1 MSDLS
6 LPIGARQA
14 PDFRLTL
21 AILLTLVLQAIAA
34 LLWVGAAA
42 QRLDNLESEIKL
54 QKPILERMARI
65 EAQVAAVRSSL
76 DRIENHIDQ
85 EAK

>member
-1 MSDLS
+1 MSDLTAAAS
-6 LPIGARQA
+6 LRQS

-54 QKPILERMARI
+54 QQPILERMARI

-85 EAK
+85 EGK

>member
-1 MSDLS
+1 MLDQSAS
-6 LPIGARQA
+6 TTPRQA
-14 PDFRLTL
+14 SDFRVTL

-54 QKPILERMARI
+54 QQPILERMARI
-65 EAQVAAVRSSL
+65 EAQVAAVGSSL
-76 DRIENHIDQ
+76 DRIENYIDQ

>member
-14 PDFRLTL
+14 PDFRLPL

>member
-6 LPIGARQA
+6 VPASLRQA
-14 PDFRLTL
+14 PDLRLTL

-42 QRLDNLESEIKL
+42 QRLDNLEAEIKL
-54 QKPILERMARI
+54 QQPILERMARI
-65 EAQVAAVRSSL
+65 EAQVAGVRSSL
-76 DRIENHIDQ
+76 DRIENHIDR
-85 EAK
+85 EGK

>member
-1 MSDLS
+1 MLDQSASTTL
-6 LPIGARQA
+6 RQA
-14 PDFRLTL
+14 SDFRLTL

-54 QKPILERMARI
+54 QQPILERMARI
-65 EAQVAAVRSSL
+65 EAQVAAVGSSL
-76 DRIENHIDQ
+76 DRIENYIDQ

>member
-1 MSDLS
+1 MSDQS
-6 LPIGARQA
+6 AAASFRQA
-14 PDFRLTL
+14 PDLRLTL

-54 QKPILERMARI
+54 QQPILERMARI
-65 EAQVAAVRSSL
+65 EAQVAAIRSSL

-85 EAK
+85 EGK

>member
-1 MSDLS
+1 MSDL
-6 LPIGARQA
+6 GAPSGLRQA
-14 PDFRLTL
+14 PDLRLTL

-42 QRLDNLESEIKL
+42 QRLDNLESEVKL
-54 QKPILERMARI
+54 QQPILERMARI
-65 EAQVAAVRSSL
+65 EAQVAGVRSSL